1 MICWDSLDRLLQVYG
16 LQRSA
21 FMPRLCC
28 NVRLKKMFKKS
39 NMFCLQVAT
48 IVTISDLGSWKLA
61 LENTLKRWPLNSLT
75 IWHLL
80 DSHNCSEV
88 ALIVNRP
95 QSQQLRM
102 SAEIWGQSD
111 HQEYSRMI
119 CCWKTNG
126 LEINLCDTFHVYP
139 IEFWFFP
146 LSGGKEIIHRFRN
159 SFRNAS
165 TTTAPAS
172 ATHISHMTLPRASA
186 TSFSKFLLPRPQP
199 HYVFQRFWLWL
210 VSFPFIL
217 ALGPSFAFIL
227 ALGPSFAF
235 HFGLLS
241 LHFLLF
247 YPFGPSLPFI
257 LACFSSALGLDT

>member
-1 MICWDSLDRLLQVYG
+1 MAIAPTC
-16 LQRSA
+16 
-21 FMPRLCC
+21 
-28 NVRLKKMFKKS
+28 
-39 NMFCLQVAT
+39 
-48 IVTISDLGSWKLA
+48 
-61 LENTLKRWPLNSLT
+61 
-75 IWHLL
+75 
-80 DSHNCSEV
+80 
-88 ALIVNRP
+88 
-95 QSQQLRM
+95 
-102 SAEIWGQSD
+102 
-111 HQEYSRMI
+111 
-119 CCWKTNG
+119 
-126 LEINLCDTFHVYP
+126 
-139 IEFWFFP
+139 EFWFFP

-257 LACFSSALGLDT
+257 LACFSSFALGLDTF

>member
-1 MICWDSLDRLLQVYG
+1 
-16 LQRSA
+16 
-21 FMPRLCC
+21 MPY
-28 NVRLKKMFKKS
+28 
-39 NMFCLQVAT
+39 
-48 IVTISDLGSWKLA
+48 I
-61 LENTLKRWPLNSLT
+61 NT
-75 IWHLL
+75 
-80 DSHNCSEV
+80 
-88 ALIVNRP
+88 
-95 QSQQLRM
+95 
-102 SAEIWGQSD
+102 
-111 HQEYSRMI
+111 
-119 CCWKTNG
+119 
-126 LEINLCDTFHVYP
+126 

-257 LACFSSALGLDT
+257 LACFSSFALGLDTFWGHRQGVPLFGHMFLPPCFREASARLPQNTEAKRVSAEIGVFHL

>member
-21 FMPRLCC
+21 FMPCLCC
-28 NVRLKKMFKKS
+28 NVRLKKMLNKS

-61 LENTLKRWPLNSLT
+61 LENTLKRWPLDSLT

-80 DSHNCSEV
+80 DSNNCSEV

-95 QSQQLRM
+95 QSLQLRM

-126 LEINLCDTFHVYP
+126 IEINLCDTFHVYP
-139 IEFWFFP
+139 I
-146 LSGGKEIIHRFRN
+146 LLQSGSCRN
-159 SFRNAS
+159 SDGIPLCI
-165 TTTAPAS
+165 PAN
-172 ATHISHMTLPRASA
+172 P
-186 TSFSKFLLPRPQP
+186 
-199 HYVFQRFWLWL
+199 
-210 VSFPFIL
+210 
-217 ALGPSFAFIL
+217 
-227 ALGPSFAF
+227 
-235 HFGLLS
+235 
-241 LHFLLF
+241 
-247 YPFGPSLPFI
+247 
-257 LACFSSALGLDT
+257 